1 MTRTHTYRGI
11 VWIDMESSDD
21 DEISSL
27 IKRYDLHPLVGEEL
41 KRSSSVAKIDF
52 YKDYI
57 LAVLTLPVRVKDGD
71 KYSIEDREVD
81 FVIGKNFLITSR
93 SDTVEQLEYF
103 SKVFEA
109 NSILNKNE
117 KIEHAG
123 HLFYYMV
130 KRIYA
135 GMCQDLENIK
145 DALLTAETRIFKG
158 DERKMVE
165 VLSDLN
171 RELIDFKQTARIH
184 REIWDDM
191 IESADK
197 HLFGHDFSFYVRD
210 IRDEFNVI
218 HELILNTRELM
229 TDLRETNDSLLN
241 AKQNEIIKILTIISF
256 VFYPLSLIVAIFS
269 LPSSTIPIIGGP
281 YDWVIIL
288 ALMVAVSAGMLW
300 FFKRKRWF

>member
-11 VWIDMESSDD
+11 VWIDLESPSDD
-21 DEISSL
+21 DVSSL

-41 KRSSSVAKIDF
+41 KRPSSVAKIDF
-52 YKDYI
+52 FKDYI
-57 LAVLTLPVRVKDGD
+57 VAVLTLPVRVK
-71 KYSIEDREVD
+71 EDDRYVIAD
-81 FVIGKNFLITSR
+81 RDVNFVIGKNFLITSR
-93 SDTVEQLEYF
+93 KDTIEQLEYF

-130 KRIYA
+130 MRIYA

-158 DERKMVE
+158 DERRMVE

-184 REIWDDM
+184 HKIWEEM
-191 IESADK
+191 IENADK
-197 HLFGHDFSFYVRD
+197 HLFGQDFSVYVRD

-218 HELILNTRELM
+218 HELVINTRELM

-256 VFYPLSLIVAIFS
+256 IFYPLSLIVALFS
-269 LPSSTIPIIGGP
+269 IPAVHMPIIGSA
-281 YDWVIIL
+281 YDWTIIVVLML
-288 ALMVAVSAGMLW
+288 AVAGVMLW
-300 FFKRKRWF
+300 YFKRKKWF